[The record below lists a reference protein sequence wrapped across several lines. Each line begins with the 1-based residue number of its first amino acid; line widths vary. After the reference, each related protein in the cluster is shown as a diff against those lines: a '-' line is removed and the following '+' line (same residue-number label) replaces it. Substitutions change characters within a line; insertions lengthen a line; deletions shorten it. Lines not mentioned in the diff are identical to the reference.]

1 MPVLKQGSTG
11 PEVKDLQQKLK
22 DLGFDPKGVDGSFG
36 PGTRAAV
43 ITFQKSKGLQADGIA
58 GPATQAAL
66 GAGGGSAS
74 GGSAGGGSAPSDAGT
89 GTATVPAATVGG
101 GLSLEMLQKI
111 MPHCKVGNQVLP
123 TLNETMNEF
132 KINNR
137 LRAAAFLATL
147 AVESGEYKYVEEI
160 ASGAAY
166 EGRRDLGNTQ
176 PGDGRRFKGHGRI
189 QLTGRDVHKA
199 CGDYFGVDLIANPK
213 LAAEEP
219 LATKSAG
226 WFWVHYKTQMN
237 ELADQGDFLRT
248 QIKVNGRNKK
258 TGLPNGWPE
267 RQEYYKRALA
277 VLPASFGFD
286 Q

>member
-1 MPVLKQGSTG
+1 MPTLRQGSSG
-11 PEVKDLQQKLK
+11 PDVKDLQQKLK
-22 DLGFDPKGVDGSFG
+22 DLGFDPNGVDGSFG
-36 PGTRAAV
+36 PGTTKAV
-43 ITFQKSKGLQADGIA
+43 IAFQQSKGLDADGKA
-58 GPATQAAL
+58 GPNTLAAL
-66 GAGGGSAS
+66 QS
-74 GGSAGGGSAPSDAGT
+74 GGSAPSDAGAGTAT
-89 GTATVPAATVGG
+89 GTAPALSVGG

-111 MPHCKVGNQVLP
+111 MPHCKVSTQVLP
-123 TLNETMNEF
+123 TLNETMREF
-132 KINNR
+132 EINNR

-147 AVESGEYKYVEEI
+147 AVESGEYKYNEEL
-160 ASGAAY
+160 ASGTAY
-166 EGRRDLGNTQ
+166 EGRTDLGNTQ
-176 PGDGRRFKGHGRI
+176 PGDGPRFKGHGRI

-237 ELADQGDFLRT
+237 ELSDQGEFLKT

-267 RQEYYKRALA
+267 RQNYYKVALT
-277 VLPASFGFD
+277 VLPANFSFDG
-286 Q
+286 